1 MKVIRFNNFKILCF
15 CILILFIP
23 ESGITGPKKNVV
35 QSLEDFY
42 LVPLE
47 KGEIV
52 FMPLGIYSNI
62 MVRTQD
68 KVILFDPS
76 VLIKPDLEI
85 LKTRGV
91 DLVVYT
97 HAHSDH
103 FSKDTA
109 IKLLKDSNPYIVMDK
124 HLAPQMET
132 EMPKEKLIIAESGQS
147 YTAGDIT
154 ITGLKGEHLGPI
166 MLFRITIGN
175 VSIFHGGDSAYVS
188 LGSMDADIAFVPTGA
203 PSPTCSPDYAFRMVS
218 DVKPKII
225 VPMHGMDSE
234 HEAFRKLVERELPD
248 GKVIITEPFKSVKVA
263 VQ

>member
-1 MKVIRFNNFKILCF
+1 
-15 CILILFIP
+15 
-23 ESGITGPKKNVV
+23 
-35 QSLEDFY
+35 
-42 LVPLE
+42 
-47 KGEIV
+47 
-52 FMPLGIYSNI
+52 MPLGIYSNI
-62 MVRTQD
+62 MVRALD

-76 VLIKPDLEI
+76 VLIEPDLEI

-103 FSKDTA
+103 FSKNTA
-109 IKLLKDSNPYIVMDK
+109 IKLFKDSNPYIVMDK

-132 EMPKEKLIIAESGQS
+132 EIPKEKLIIAESGQS
-147 YTAGDIT
+147 YTASDFT

-166 MLFRITIGN
+166 MLFRISIGN
-175 VSIFHGGDSAYVS
+175 ISIFHGGDSAYVP
-188 LGSMDADIAFVPTGA
+188 LGSMAADIAFVPTGA
-203 PSPTCSPDYAFRMVS
+203 PSPTCSPEDAFRMVS

-234 HEAFRKLVERELPD
+234 HDEFRKLVENELPN
-248 GKVIITEPFKSVKVA
+248 GKIIIPESFKPVKLA

>member
-1 MKVIRFNNFKILCF
+1 MKNIRFNLIYILCF
-15 CILILFIP
+15 FILILFMP
-23 ESGITGPKKNVV
+23 ESGITGPKKNIAKSFE
-35 QSLEDFY
+35 QFY
-42 LVPLE
+42 LMPLE

-62 MVRTQD
+62 MVRTED

-76 VLIKPDLEI
+76 LLIEPDLEI

-103 FSKDTA
+103 FSRSTA
-109 IKLLKDSNPYIVMDK
+109 IKLFKDSNLYMVMDR
-124 HLAPQMET
+124 HLASQMET
-132 EMPKEKLIIAESGQS
+132 EMPKEKMIIAESGQS

-175 VSIFHGGDSAYVS
+175 VSIFHGGDSAYVP
-188 LGSMDADIAFVPTGA
+188 LGSMASDIAFVPTGS
-203 PSPTCSPDYAFRMVS
+203 PSPTCSPKDAFRMVS

-234 HEAFRKLVERELPD
+234 HDSFKKLVENELPN
-248 GKVIITEPFKSVKVA
+248 GKVIIPESFKPVKVA

>member
-1 MKVIRFNNFKILCF
+1 MKVKRFNFYYILCF
-15 CILILFIP
+15 FILILLMPDF
-23 ESGITGPKKNVV
+23 GIAGSKKNIA
-35 QSLEDFY
+35 QSFEQFY
-42 LVPLE
+42 LMPLE
-47 KGEIV
+47 KGEVV

-76 VLIKPDLEI
+76 VLIEPDLKI
-85 LKTRGV
+85 LKTKGV

-109 IKLLKDSNPYIVMDK
+109 IKLFKASNLYIVMDK
-124 HLAPQMET
+124 HLAPQMEN

-147 YTAGDIT
+147 YTADDIT

-166 MLFRITIGN
+166 MLFRITVGN
-175 VSIFHGGDSAYVS
+175 VSIFHGGDSAYVP
-188 LGSMDADIAFVPTGA
+188 LASMAADIAFVPTGA
-203 PSPTCSPDYAFRMVS
+203 PSPTCSPEGAFRMVS

-234 HEAFRKLVERELPD
+234 HDAFRKLVKNELPN
-248 GKVIITEPFKSVKVA
+248 GKFIISESFKPVKIA